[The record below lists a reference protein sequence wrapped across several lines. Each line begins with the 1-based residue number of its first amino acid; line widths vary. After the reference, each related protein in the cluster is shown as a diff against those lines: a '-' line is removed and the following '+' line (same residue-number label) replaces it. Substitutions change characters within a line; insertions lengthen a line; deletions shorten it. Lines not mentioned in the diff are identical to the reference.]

1 MKRNQGLILAGVVL
15 LAACAGWWAW
25 RPAGTS
31 PMSDDATGSLA
42 AESPVPRMDGPG
54 AGASAP
60 AHPAGDHSSRIAT
73 SDTGS
78 AATMPAPVVPRD
90 ANAGAAPRPITPEGE
105 ARIEALLAGL
115 RRTDDATAR
124 DYELLARSEP
134 SDPDTSPRLESLIQQ
149 VIDRHARD
157 LGQLDITRPRCSKSL
172 CMLAAVSHVPQTR
185 HAQADYSRLTGH
197 MFAEP
202 WFREAFFDQRT
213 TVHGDRQGVVY
224 VSYFIRK

>member
-1 MKRNQGLILAGVVL
+1 MKPNQGFILAGVVL

-25 RPAGTS
+25 KHAGTS
-31 PMSDDATGSLA
+31 PMSNDATGSLA

-54 AGASAP
+54 AGASAL

-73 SDTGS
+73 SDTDA
-78 AATMPAPVVPRD
+78 AATMPAPVVSRD
-90 ANAGAAPRPITPEGE
+90 AHVGAAPRPITPEGE
-105 ARIEALLAGL
+105 ARIDALLAGL

-149 VIDRHARD
+149 VIDRHAGE
-157 LGQLDITRPRCSKSL
+157 LGQLEITRPRCSKSL
-172 CMLAAVSHVPQTR
+172 CMFAAVSHVPQTR

>member
-1 MKRNQGLILAGVVL
+1 MKPNQGFILAGVVL
-15 LAACAGWWAW
+15 LAACARWWAW
-25 RPAGTS
+25 KHAGTS
-31 PMSDDATGSLA
+31 PMSNDATGSLA
-42 AESPVPRMDGPG
+42 TESPVPRMDGPG
-54 AGASAP
+54 AGASAL
-60 AHPAGDHSSRIAT
+60 AHPAGDHSSLIAT
-73 SDTGS
+73 SDTDA
-78 AATMPAPVVPRD
+78 AATPRD
-90 ANAGAAPRPITPEGE
+90 ANVGAAPRPITPEGE
-105 ARIEALLAGL
+105 ARIDALLAGL

-149 VIDRHARD
+149 VIDRHAGD
-157 LGQLDITRPRCSKSL
+157 LGQLEITRPRCGKSF

-185 HAQADYSRLTGH
+185 HAQADYSRLTG